1 MLSTQTQTD
10 TKMLNAQTQPQ
21 TQNTDTNTRILAPIL
36 LGLLMN
42 SNPKGLYQSD
52 AVCCLN
58 LMQRYTHE
66 YLGPT
71 SIYTIMFQLLL
82 PDYLGE
88 SIPLGVLL
96 ALDFGSLGVWTSNL
110 TVSMQQKR
118 QLSLVIVAGMI
129 L

>member
-1 MLSTQTQTD
+1 
-10 TKMLNAQTQPQ
+10 
-21 TQNTDTNTRILAPIL
+21 
-36 LGLLMN
+36 
-42 SNPKGLYQSD
+42 
-52 AVCCLN
+52 
-58 LMQRYTHE
+58 
-66 YLGPT
+66 
-71 SIYTIMFQLLL
+71 MFELLL

-129 L
+129 LLKKKSNIAADLGFRV